1 MRLRS
6 GKDEIVLL
14 TTKAI
19 GKYEKDTGRLI
30 VRNSNRKNYEP
41 VARVL
46 SEISNNLPFTADE
59 LQHDSY
65 AADSN
70 PRKLDYPNRKYD
82 ITGNQIKDAFFNQI
96 VSHPRS
102 FLVDACYIYLYGK
115 GRKGFEHDPVDPDLL
130 VDENHP
136 QHNDP
141 LALED
146 EILTLK
152 QQLAAQEEEMVSVL
166 QDRSRS
172 FKRKRSTFLGII
184 IALVI
189 LFVVTSGIW
198 YASNKEWRTVRKEM
212 NLLPY
217 QPTQAEIDSLTG
229 IWLCYT
235 GSPQARSSDANRY
248 HMVVSNVLD
257 VKYHDGYFTFM
268 RYGASFDHIGYM
280 QFESPWLVS
289 IHSYARNGNSL
300 ESPRH
305 SLMRLNEKP
314 PLPVI
319 SASWNFDIASR
330 NSIIGIREVYIKQ
343 GKGGKIE
350 EVINTIENAG
360 CRCKI
365 LEWYNENNVVK
376 FFYLKN
382 ELLDSL
388 ADNKLR
394 SLIDEKSILERN
406 PGEGLI
412 YHHSD
417 SLKNR

>member
-1 MRLRS
+1 MRLRN
-6 GKDEIVLL
+6 GKDEIIFLI
-14 TTKAI
+14 TKVI
-19 GKYEKDTGRLI
+19 KKYEKDTGQA
-30 VRNSNRKNYEP
+30 VTRNSNRRNYEA

-46 SEISNNLPFTADE
+46 SEISNKLPFTADE
-59 LQHDSY
+59 LHHETY
-65 AADSN
+65 PADTN
-70 PRKLDYPNRKYD
+70 PKKIDYPNRKYD

-102 FLVDACYIYLYGK
+102 FLVDACYIYLYGV
-115 GRKGFEHDPVDPDLL
+115 GRKGFENNPVDPDLL
-130 VDENHP
+130 IDETLP
-136 QHNDP
+136 QYNDP
-141 LALED
+141 GAWED
-146 EILTLK
+146 EVKALK
-152 QQLAAQEEEMVSVL
+152 QQLAIQEEEMTATL
-166 QDRSRS
+166 RGNSRS
-172 FKRKRSTFLGII
+172 FRKKRNALLAMAITLLALFLLTF
-184 IALVI
+184 
-189 LFVVTSGIW
+189 GIW
-198 YASNKEWRTVRKEM
+198 YASNREWADMRKEM
-212 NLLPY
+212 TILPY
-217 QPTQAEIDSLTG
+217 KPTQPEIDSLTG

-257 VKYHDGYFTFM
+257 VKYHNGYFTFM
-268 RYGASFDHIGYM
+268 RYGASFDHTGYM

-289 IHSYARNGNSL
+289 IHSYARNGNNL

-305 SLMRLNEKP
+305 SLMKLNEKP

-365 LEWYNENNVVK
+365 LKWYAEDNTVK

-388 ADNKLR
+388 QDNKLKA
-394 SLIDEKSILERN
+394 LIDEKSILERN

-412 YHHSD
+412 YHRKD
-417 SLKNR
+417 SARN

>member
-1 MRLRS
+1 MRLRN
-6 GKDEIVLL
+6 GKDEIIFLI
-14 TTKAI
+14 TKVI
-19 GKYEKDTGRLI
+19 RKYEKDTGQAI
-30 VRNSNRKNYEP
+30 TRNSNRRNYEP

-46 SEISNNLPFTADE
+46 SEISNQLPFTADE
-59 LQHDSY
+59 LQHETY
-65 AADSN
+65 PADTN
-70 PRKLDYPNRKYD
+70 PKKIDYPNRKYD

-102 FLVDACYIYLYGK
+102 FLVDACYIYLYGI
-115 GRKGFEHDPVDPDLL
+115 GRKGFENNPSDPDLL
-130 VDENHP
+130 IDETLP
-136 QHNDP
+136 QYNDP
-141 LALED
+141 GAWED
-146 EILTLK
+146 EVRALK
-152 QQLAAQEEEMVSVL
+152 QQLAIQEEEMTATLRGNAHLFRKKRNVL
-166 QDRSRS
+166 LAITLTS
-172 FKRKRSTFLGII
+172 L
-184 IALVI
+184 ALLLLI
-189 LFVVTSGIW
+189 FSIW
-198 YASNKEWRTVRKEM
+198 YASNREWADMRKEM
-212 NLLPY
+212 TILPY
-217 QPTQAEIDSLTG
+217 QPTQPEIDSLTG

-257 VKYHDGYFTFM
+257 VKYHNGYFTFM
-268 RYGASFDHIGYM
+268 RYGASFDHTGYM

-289 IHSYARNGNSL
+289 IHSYARNGNNL

-305 SLMRLNEKP
+305 SLMKLNENP

-365 LEWYNENNVVK
+365 LKWYGEDNRVK

-388 ADNKLR
+388 PDNKLKV
-394 SLIDEKSILERN
+394 LIDEKSILERN

-412 YHHSD
+412 YYRKD
-417 SLKNR
+417 SARN